1 VQEGFARA
9 LTRREQLRDQHA
21 LESWICRIIIRCA
34 LDGRRDGQ
42 VTETPDLPE
51 EVALVWSAELAKPD
65 SDPELAR
72 ALRALA
78 PRQRLIVFL
87 RYFAD
92 LPIGTIADV
101 CGISAGTVSAT
112 LAQAKTT
119 LLSRL
124 RSNDQTKGERAR

>member
-1 VQEGFARA
+1 
-9 LTRREQLRDQHA
+9 

-51 EVALVWSAELAKPD
+51 EVALVAAELAKPD